1 MFMEVIDQNN
11 VTTVINTESI
21 VDVRIRKSED
31 VEPIFMSA
39 YVKMYNG
46 DVILLD
52 ETNWDALRQI
62 LLH

>member
-31 VEPIFMSA
+31 AEPIFMSA
-39 YVKMYNG
+39 DVKMYNG